1 MFLKLNG
8 VETTI
13 NQPCTKIDYHTY
25 WCPAENNTSRK
36 IYDHTSKSDMYYWGE
51 CSLSCMEHFDENSIL
66 LTTSLT
72 PNLIN
77 QLTFA
82 PESKNPYGFK
92 GLLSDVYIWKRFYK
106 TLD

>member
-1 MFLKLNG
+1 
-8 VETTI
+8 
-13 NQPCTKIDYHTY
+13 
-25 WCPAENNTSRK
+25 
-36 IYDHTSKSDMYYWGE
+36 
-51 CSLSCMEHFDENSIL
+51 MEPFNESSIL

-72 PNLIN
+72 PELIN

-106 TLD
+106 TLDFDSITQ